1 MSWLGLDRDH
11 PKLNKFSQ
19 ILIMREPL
27 VVQFRSVNLVSWL
40 GLDRDLPK
48 LRELK
53 QILTLRELSV
63 VISWKLEIL
72 FPPISLFEGLLVNFP
87 VVTVEK
93 GLIADFM
100 VVRYITMQHLDLSG
114 LKIKY
119 LLVPVRPLWARNVLS
134 SGFMT
139 LLALR

>member
-1 MSWLGLDRDH
+1 M
-11 PKLNKFSQ
+11 
-19 ILIMREPL
+19 
-27 VVQFRSVNLVSWL
+27 SWL

-48 LRELK
+48 LREFK

-63 VISWKLEIL
+63 VISWKLEIVS
-72 FPPISLFEGLLVNFP
+72 PPISLFEGLLVNFP